1 MVGIIPSGPSS
12 FATRT
17 APEIAELAEQPG
29 SLLVVPVG
37 SIEQHGDHLPVA
49 TDTLLVSAVTSACT
63 ERLHEEEDVPV
74 LVGPPV
80 WSGHSPHHMSFG
92 GTLTGEFDTLLDLL
106 EEVAASG
113 LDNGFDAVVFVNGHG
128 GNTSLIGAAVSTVGG
143 AHPDAEV
150 LGLTYFE
157 LAASFA
163 DEIRESDPGGMAHGG
178 EFETSLMLH
187 CHPESV
193 RDDAD
198 AEYLED
204 PYDHTNED
212 LLVSGPVSVY
222 RPFDEYSD
230 SGAIGDP
237 GLASAAKGERFF
249 DGIVDELSDLLSE
262 VHERNG

>member
-1 MVGIIPSGPSS
+1 MVGLLPSGPSS
-12 FATRT
+12 FVTQT
-17 APEIAELAEQPG
+17 APEIVELAERSG
-29 SLLVVPVG
+29 SMLVIPVG

-49 TDTLLVSAVTSACT
+49 TDTLLVSAVTAAST
-63 ERLHEEEDVPV
+63 DRLHEEDVPV

-80 WSGHSPHHMSFG
+80 WSGHSPHHLPFG

-128 GNTSLIGAAVSTVGG
+128 GNTSLIGAAVSTVGE
-143 AHPDAEV
+143 ANPDAEV

-157 LAASFA
+157 LATSFA
-163 DEIRESDPGGMAHGG
+163 DEVRDSELGGMAHGG

-187 CHPESV
+187 CHPELV
-193 RDDAD
+193 REGGDAT
-198 AEYLED
+198 YLDD

-212 LLVSGPVSVY
+212 LLVGGLLSVY

-237 GLASAAKGERFF
+237 DLASAAKGERFF
-249 DGIVDELSDLLSE
+249 DGVVDELTDLLAD
-262 VHERNG
+262 VHERHS